1 MLDVLH
7 VWGYTPEMSTSD
19 GGRTARLVLKDCP
32 FLALAVDN
40 PAVVCGIHRGLIAG
54 SMEQFGEPDTEIGL
68 EPFVGPA
75 TCVAHVST
83 RTPFRDKTPGTATKE
98 PA

>member
-32 FLALAVDN
+32 FLALASR
-40 PAVVCGIHRGLIAG
+40 PTRPWSAA
-54 SMEQFGEPDTEIGL
+54 
-68 EPFVGPA
+68 
-75 TCVAHVST
+75 ST
-83 RTPFRDKTPGTATKE
+83 A
-98 PA
+98 A